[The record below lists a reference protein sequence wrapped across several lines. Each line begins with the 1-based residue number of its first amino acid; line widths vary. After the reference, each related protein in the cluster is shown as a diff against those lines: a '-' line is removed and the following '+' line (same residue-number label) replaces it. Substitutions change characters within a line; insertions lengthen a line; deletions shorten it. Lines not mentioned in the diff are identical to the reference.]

1 MSVILFDKDGVIV
14 DTEGIYLQ
22 RYKKYL
28 NYLGYSVS
36 DEQIISLAGSNAKR
50 DIRLFHQWFGEDFDE
65 EKYHS
70 CHDEYYRNA
79 EPIDYNKLKMK
90 NLNETLRK
98 LKEDGHHLSLVS
110 SSNMK
115 SINYIVDLYA
125 IRDCFDYLIS
135 GDDFH
140 ESKPNPEVYL
150 YAKSK
155 YDYLNEKIF
164 VVEDSDLG
172 IEAGKRAGLTV
183 IAKRDDRFNYDQSK
197 ADYVIDDLMEII
209 DIVKNK

>member
-1 MSVILFDKDGVIV
+1 
-14 DTEGIYLQ
+14 
-22 RYKKYL
+22 
-28 NYLGYSVS
+28 
-36 DEQIISLAGSNAKR
+36 NAKR
-50 DIRLFHQWFGEDFDE
+50 DIRLFYQWFGDNFDE
-65 EKYHS
+65 EKYRS
-70 CHDEYYRNA
+70 CHDEYYKNA

-90 NLNETLRK
+90 NLNETLHR
-98 LKEDGHHLSLVS
+98 LKKDGHHLSLVS

-115 SINYIVDLYA
+115 SINYIIDLYD
-125 IRDCFDYLIS
+125 IRNYFDYLIS

-140 ESKPNPEVYL
+140 ESKPDPEVYL

-155 YDYLNEKIF
+155 YDHLKEKIF

-197 ADYVIDDLMEII
+197 ADYIIEDLTEII
-209 DIVKNK
+209 DIVKNER